1 MNTIKNSTTE
11 RNAETLPNTALS
23 LGTAGTTEL
32 IVTGRNT
39 TAANTPMKNAVI
51 SLLIN
56 VLTLALATI
65 FLISLLPLLG
75 RAEPER
81 SEKID

>member
-1 MNTIKNSTTE
+1 
-11 RNAETLPNTALS
+11 
-23 LGTAGTTEL
+23 
-32 IVTGRNT
+32 
-39 TAANTPMKNAVI
+39 MKNAVI

-65 FLISLLPLLG
+65 CLISLLPLLG